1 MTCRDAEVWI
11 VRYAIG
17 TAPAAAAEHITGCT
31 SCKSLAEA
39 IGRPNPVG
47 SVPSAQ
53 LQQIKA
59 KLRENLKPVKPLPP
73 AGLFVAAFL
82 LIVAVAVT
90 IGAADLGTAGWQAL
104 SILKKIAVFAALTTA
119 CYLLAFC
126 LTRQLTPGSAMPV
139 GARLLLAAI
148 LVTVTAIFAILFD
161 YHPEK
166 TFVATGLV
174 CFSIGLK
181 CALPVAA
188 LSWLMLRRGMV
199 LNPVAAG
206 ALAGTLAGL
215 SGLTLLE
222 IFCPNPNKYHILA
235 WHLGAAIASAIAG
248 SLIGVV
254 IDRFGM
260 RGRRSGL
267 QNRAV
272 I

>member
-1 MTCRDAEVWI
+1 MTCRDAEAWI
-11 VRYAIG
+11 IQYAIG
-17 TAPAAAAEHITGCT
+17 AAPPAAAEHISGCE

-39 IGRPNPVG
+39 IGKPNPVG
-47 SVPSAQ
+47 PPPSAQ

-73 AGLFVAAFL
+73 AGLFVAAL
-82 LIVAVAVT
+82 LLLAAVAVT

-104 SILKKIAVFAALTTA
+104 SILKKIIVFAGLTTGSS
-119 CYLLAFC
+119 LLAFS
-126 LTRQLTPGSAMPV
+126 LARQLTPGGATPV
-139 GARLLLAAI
+139 STRLLLLAI
-148 LVTVTAIFAILFD
+148 LIAVTAIFAALFS
-161 YHPEK
+161 YHQEK

-174 CFSIGLK
+174 CCSIGLK

-188 LSWLMLRRGMV
+188 LSWLMLRRGMI

-206 ALAGTLAGL
+206 ALTGALAGL

-222 IFCPNPNKYHILA
+222 VFCPNPNKYHILV

-248 SLIGVV
+248 SLIGVA

-260 RGRRSGL
+260 RARHSGL
-267 QNRAV
+267 
-272 I
+272 